1 MLELKDR
8 LDLAIKFLF
17 LLVFTY
23 GVISLTTCMSNCKTQ
38 CSSASTTQCC
48 KANVPIAKQCG
59 VNCSKPCCSK

>member
-48 KANVPIAKQCG
+48 KANVPVG
-59 VNCSKPCCSK
+59 